1 MSRTPEGKIK
11 HQVRQLL
18 DEFPHYRFMP
28 VPSGYGETTLD
39 FLICYK
45 GQFIAIETKA
55 PGKKTTPR
63 QEMIIGSIEQNGG
76 RVVVIDGD
84 EGLARLRFILTLG
97 ID

>member
-11 HQVRQLL
+11 DKVRKLL

-45 GQFIAIETKA
+45 GRFLAIETKA
-55 PGKKTTPR
+55 PSKKVTPR
-63 QEMIIGSIEQNGG
+63 QEMIIRAIELNGG
-76 RVVVIDGD
+76 TVLVVSDD
-84 EGLARLRFILTLG
+84 TSLARLRFLLTLG
-97 ID
+97 IE